1 MRIAKFGVL
10 ALALFTIAAYS
21 AGCGSSVS
29 SGKVLVEVNGDKI
42 TEGDLTFLS
51 DINPRIAQ
59 QIASPEGKKKI
70 LENLVEQ
77 NLLYQAAV
85 KEGVNRDPKV
95 KAKADLYRRV
105 IIAQAMV
112 DNEIDKSA
120 QKYYDDN
127 QDEFKKL
134 KLSQILISFGES
146 KDKKDKKEKVRSED
160 DALKLANE
168 IKAKLDAG
176 ANFEDLAKEYS
187 DDQLTKARGGNL
199 GLVAKNDKRLA
210 ARGYEPVLEKAFEM
224 KVGEVSGPIKTQD
237 GYHIITL
244 TRGIELEPFEEAK
257 QAILF
262 RVRGEARDKL
272 LADLKKDSKVVF
284 VDKEMAPGAVG
295 GGTIP
300 EAAGSP
306 PTIKVVPEGEAMPA
320 PSPVPAEK
328 KAPVVD
334 EAVKAA
340 KEKTLKQ

>member
-1 MRIAKFGVL
+1 MRIAKIGVL
-10 ALALFTIAAYS
+10 ALVLFTIAAYS

-29 SGKVLVEVNGDKI
+29 SGKVLVEVDGDKI
-42 TEGDLTFLS
+42 TDGDLTFLS

-70 LENLVEQ
+70 LENLIEQ

-112 DNEIDKSA
+112 DNEIDKAA

-134 KLSQILISFGES
+134 KLSQILISFGEA
-146 KDKKDKKEKVRSED
+146 KDKKDKKARTEA

-168 IKAKLDAG
+168 IKAKLDGG
-176 ANFEDLAKEYS
+176 AKFEDLTQEYS

-224 KVGEVSGPIKTQD
+224 KVGEVSGPIKAQD

-262 RVRGEARDKL
+262 KVRGDARDKL
-272 LADLKKDSKVVF
+272 LADLKKDAKVVF
-284 VDKEMAPGAVG
+284 VDKELAPEAGS
-295 GGTIP
+295 GTIP
-300 EAAGSP
+300 EAGGTP
-306 PTIKVVPEGEAMPA
+306 PTIKVEPQGETKPVPTPA
-320 PSPVPAEK
+320 PAEK
-328 KAPVVD
+328 KA
-334 EAVKAA
+334 
-340 KEKTLKQ
+340 LKQ

>member
-10 ALALFTIAAYS
+10 ALVLFTIAAYS

-29 SGKVLVEVNGDKI
+29 SGKVLVEVDGDKI
-42 TEGDLTFLS
+42 TDGDLTFLS

-59 QIASPEGKKKI
+59 QIANPEGKKKI
-70 LENLVEQ
+70 LENLIEQ

-112 DNEIDKSA
+112 DNEIEKA
-120 QKYYDDN
+120 AKKYYDDN

-134 KLSQILISFGES
+134 KLSQILISFGEA
-146 KDKKDKKEKVRSED
+146 KDKKEKVRSEA

-168 IKAKLDAG
+168 VKAKLDGG
-176 ANFEDLAKEYS
+176 AKFEDLANEYS
-187 DDQLTKARGGNL
+187 DDQLTKVRGGNL
-199 GLVAKNDKRLA
+199 GLVAKDDKRLA
-210 ARGYEPVLEKAFEM
+210 ARGYGPVLEKAFEM
-224 KVGEVSGPIKTQD
+224 KVGEVSGPIKAQD

-262 RVRGEARDKL
+262 KVRGESRDKL
-272 LADLKKDSKVVF
+272 LADLKKDAKIVF
-284 VDKEMAPGAVG
+284 VDKELAPEAG

-300 EAAGSP
+300 EAKP
-306 PTIKVVPEGEAMPA
+306 EPTPA
-320 PSPVPAEK
+320 PAEQ
-328 KAPVVD
+328 KAPAVE
-334 EAVKAA
+334 EAAKAA
-340 KEKTLKQ
+340 KGKALKQ